1 MYNHHMPEYRRA
13 LIKGGTY
20 FLTLVTYQRQD
31 IFASAAARSLLNDAI
46 HQTQNYNP
54 FMMIAHCILPD
65 HIHFIWQL
73 PEDDADYSTRI
84 SVLKRRFSRNYVAQF
99 GLPMPKDSS
108 RVKRREV
115 TLWQRRFWEHLIRD
129 EEDLNRHID
138 YVHFN
143 PVKHGLV
150 NRVGDWAES
159 SFFDYVDMGYYDVDW
174 GGRINFDD
182 QNDQFGE

>member
-13 LIKGGTY
+13 LIKGGAY
-20 FLTLVTYQRQD
+20 FLTLVTFQRRN
-31 IFASAAARSLLNDAI
+31 IFASPAARALFYDAI
-46 HQTQNYNP
+46 NQTQNRHP
-54 FMMIAHCILPD
+54 FIMVAHCLLPD

-84 SVLKRRFSRNYVAQF
+84 SVMKRRFSIDYVAQY
-99 GLPMPKDSS
+99 GLPFPKDTS
-108 RVKRREV
+108 RRKRREV
-115 TLWQRRFWEHLIRD
+115 TIWQRRFWEHLIRD

-143 PVKHGLV
+143 PVKHGLI

-159 SFFDYVDMGYYDVDW
+159 SFSDYVDMGYYDVDW
-174 GGRINFDD
+174 GGRINFDN
-182 QNDQFGE
+182 QNYQFGE